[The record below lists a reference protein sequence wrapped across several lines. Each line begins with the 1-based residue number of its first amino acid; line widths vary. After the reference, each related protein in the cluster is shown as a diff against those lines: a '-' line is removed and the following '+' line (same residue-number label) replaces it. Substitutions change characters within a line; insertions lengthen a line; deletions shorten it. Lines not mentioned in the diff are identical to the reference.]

1 MPALADVG
9 QVYRWDRPQ
18 LFATGAL
25 TLTDLLARIPVVST
39 FQSGW
44 IPSPQVAA
52 HAGEFGL
59 VRVFIDGFE
68 IDEMN
73 PRAGAVLDLS
83 MIPLWTM
90 EEVRIEHTSREIR
103 VHMRTWSARSTAA
116 ATRVDVATGDLG
128 TNTYRGY
135 FAKRTSQGLLIQAG
149 AYQYLTQDD
158 DLGDSDYLA
167 MIARAG
173 WAKGKFSVVG
183 TYHTLSL
190 DRSAQPRFSP
200 IPALMD
206 LPRQDARNTQAH
218 VRVAYGDPLQSG
230 LWAQAG
236 AGLFGFKL
244 TRGDTTLVTPGAPA
258 DSIVFNRDTTRS
270 RPQFLGSLGY
280 HLGPLRLEATSRV
293 RDVRSEIFVSGGV
306 RASFEHQR
314 LVASVYAEQRMPDSS
329 LTTDATFRVLPFT
342 FLAIGGSIGRT
353 SPVSSADR
361 PTTLTARAELGLK
374 FGRVWFSGGAF
385 IRDTAATPA
394 PIIFDTAFTPAATGR
409 LTGTYATVRGKVFG
423 DLGVDIAGVRWD
435 QASFYRPR
443 YQVRTQLFL
452 DTKWLSAV
460 PSGNLNIFAAVTHE
474 YRDRV
479 FFPVSAEAVPAL
491 ASTFS
496 RTWNFMLEVRILRA
510 VLTYQLRNV
519 FGFPYEQVPGFVMPR
534 QTNYYGVRWEFV
546 N

>member
-1 MPALADVG
+1 MPALADIG

-25 TLTDLLARIPVVST
+25 TLTDLLARIPVVTT

-52 HAGEFGL
+52 HAGEFGT

-68 IDEMN
+68 IDELN
-73 PRAGAVLDLS
+73 PRSGEVLDLS
-83 MIPLWTM
+83 LIPLWTA
-90 EEVRIEHTSREIR
+90 EEVRIEHTAREIR
-103 VHMRTWSARSTAA
+103 VHMRTWSSRSTTAQ
-116 ATRVDVATGDLG
+116 TRVDVSTGDVG
-128 TNTYRGY
+128 TNTYRAY

-158 DLGDSDYLA
+158 DLGDSDHLG

-183 TYHTLSL
+183 TYYTLGL
-190 DRSAQPRFSP
+190 DRTEQPRFSP
-200 IPALMD
+200 LPALAD
-206 LPRQDARNTQAH
+206 LPRQDGRNTQAH
-218 VRVAYGDPLQSG
+218 VRAAFGDPSQSG

-236 AGLFGFKL
+236 VGLFGFKL
-244 TRGDTTLVTPGAPA
+244 TRGDTTLVTPGTPP

-270 RPQFLGSLGY
+270 RPQFLGALGY
-280 HLGPLRLEATSRV
+280 NVGPLRFEATSRV
-293 RDVRSEIFVSGGV
+293 RNVRDEIFVSAGGRV
-306 RASFEHQR
+306 GFEHER

-329 LTTDATFRVLPFT
+329 LTTDATFRVLPLS

-353 SPVSSADR
+353 SPISSADR

-374 FGRVWFSGGAF
+374 LGRVWFSGGAF

-394 PIIFDTAFTPAATGR
+394 PIIFDTSFTPAATGR
-409 LTGTYATVRGKVFG
+409 LTGAYTTIRGKVLG
-423 DLGVDIAGVRWD
+423 DVGVDIVGLRWD
-435 QASFYRPR
+435 QANFYRPR
-443 YQVRTQLFL
+443 YQARSQVYI

-479 FFPVSAEAVPAL
+479 FFPVNAEELPAL
-491 ASTFS
+491 TSTFS
-496 RTWNFMLEVRILRA
+496 RTWNFMIEVRILRA
-510 VLTYQLRNV
+510 VLSYQLRNV
-519 FGFPYEQVPGFVMPR
+519 FGLPYEQVPGFVMPR
-534 QTNYYGVRWEFV
+534 QTNFYGVRWEFV